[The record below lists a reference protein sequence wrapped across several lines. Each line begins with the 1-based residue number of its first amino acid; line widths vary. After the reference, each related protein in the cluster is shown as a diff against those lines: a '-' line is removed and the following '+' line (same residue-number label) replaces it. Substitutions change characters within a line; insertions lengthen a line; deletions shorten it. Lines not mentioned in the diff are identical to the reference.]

1 VRRRRRRQPISPGV
15 GDIVI
20 DGQLRA
26 RLLGLHLLDIDVHV
40 VVVPARTAPTVRSLS
55 APARPRGHE
64 TDRRIVT
71 GSDAASLPELAYAS
85 RLIAE
90 GSSLLDEARTG

>member
-1 VRRRRRRQPISPGV
+1 MSPRE

-20 DGQLRA
+20 DGRLRA
-26 RLLGLHLLDIDVHV
+26 RLLGLRLLEIDAHV
-40 VVVPARTAPTVRSLS
+40 VVAPARTAPIVQALS
-55 APARPRGHE
+55 APARQGGHG

-71 GSDAASLPELAYAS
+71 GSDAASPPELAYAA

-90 GSSLLDEARTG
+90 GSDLLAQARIS